1 METAGL
7 DKLLLRKILM
17 LCSAFGRKK
26 EFILQKIFLCL
37 IYTRKPLRLK
47 TIHRIVLLTPSS
59 GLVLRPSVF
68 RTKIKGTRQNAVCLL
83 WWRRPDLNRL
93 PRQCECRALPGEL
106 RPHNRCNCIT
116 KKARLQ
122 VKFCLLKVKDIFK
135 TEIIW

>member
-1 METAGL
+1 MQFLFYLVETAGL

-59 GLVLRPSVF
+59 GLVLRPAA
-68 RTKIKGTRQNAVCLL
+68 I
-83 WWRRPDLNRL
+83 
-93 PRQCECRALPGEL
+93 
-106 RPHNRCNCIT
+106 
-116 KKARLQ
+116 
-122 VKFCLLKVKDIFK
+122 
-135 TEIIW
+135 